1 MAYLT
6 HFSPKISGKSTV
18 MKVGWV
24 SQVWVN
30 CPKFYRFFSWG
41 LPFRGMHVHSI
52 SLLQTTYIEFVADRL
67 LLELGCE
74 KHYKVSK

>member
-1 MAYLT
+1 MGGF
-6 HFSPKISGKSTV
+6 H
-18 MKVGWV
+18 
-24 SQVWVN
+24 
-30 CPKFYRFFSWG
+30 KFGSIVPNFTFFLFLGAS
-41 LPFRGMHVHSI
+41 LRGMHVHSI